1 MGFPTGSSSAWLWN
15 PATSKRLSRNDKL
28 DISFPTKEKD
38 TPVFHKPLESKLW
51 IPSEAKDVQSVNY
64 RLDLVT
70 QHSYLGI
77 LMSPTEINAVFSKLI
92 YWMPAFVIIH
102 PVVLKRSPA
111 SQQMCW
117 WAFMTSPC
125 EGLSLLQPTAVSAQR
140 LCVQQSASLTWLPAE
155 EELGSGEAA
164 YVSHSSAETGGAQ
177 IHFPFPS
184 LPFTFSSFPFSVF
197 ASWEGR

>member
-77 LMSPTEINAVFSKLI
+77 LMSLTEINAVFSKLI

-140 LCVQQSASLTWLPAE
+140 LCPTECQPHVAACWRGTREWRGSIRFTQQRRNRGSTNSFSL
-155 EELGSGEAA
+155 
-164 YVSHSSAETGGAQ
+164 
-177 IHFPFPS
+177 PFPS
-184 LPFTFSSFPFSVF
+184 FHFFLLSFFCICLL
-197 ASWEGR
+197 RR